1 MKRIFSFTGKRAKER
16 LGLTQD
22 LMEIALGEMYY
33 LNHDSRCIKCWSDVR
48 GQTTDLHDCFLCIR
62 SQDAHVCY

>member
-33 LNHDSRCIKCWSDVR
+33 LNHDSRCIKCWSDKR
-48 GQTTDLHDCFLCIR
+48 GRTTDLHE
-62 SQDAHVCY
+62 HVFVAKMLMCVLEY